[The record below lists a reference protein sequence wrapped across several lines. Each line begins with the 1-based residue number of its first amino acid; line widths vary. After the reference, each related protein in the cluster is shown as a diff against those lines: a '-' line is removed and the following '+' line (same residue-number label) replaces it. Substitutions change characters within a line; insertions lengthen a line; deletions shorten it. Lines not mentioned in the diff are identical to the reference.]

1 MILKIEREERKG
13 TRDMHD
19 ELYTSLRVQ
28 SYTAVA
34 AISKTDGS
42 WPEDMDMHVYYM
54 QSYA

>member
-1 MILKIEREERKG
+1 
-13 TRDMHD
+13 MHD

-42 WPEDMDMHVYYM
+42 WPEDMDMHVYYRIELM
-54 QSYA
+54 RVICFDEYQREPIT